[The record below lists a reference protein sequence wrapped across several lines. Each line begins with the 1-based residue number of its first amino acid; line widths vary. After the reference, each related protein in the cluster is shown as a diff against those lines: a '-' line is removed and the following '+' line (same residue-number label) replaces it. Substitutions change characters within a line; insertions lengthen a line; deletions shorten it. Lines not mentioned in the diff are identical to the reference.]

1 MSPVKDPIFRQKSS
15 KTASDRI
22 QKNIKLLRNLFSKN
36 TKNRFL
42 ANGMKPKK
50 NQEDKVLDTLL
61 RPKIWSEFIGQEKIK
76 HSLKIMLDSAKKRQ
90 ASCDHILFYGPSG
103 VGKTTLAYLIAEEL
117 SGKITR
123 TSGPAIKK
131 IGDMAA
137 LLTNLEDNEI
147 IFIDEIHRLNKQ
159 VEEVLYPAMEM
170 QKLNLM
176 IGKGVSARNLELN
189 LPRFTLVAATTRP
202 SLISSPLRNRF
213 GSINHLDFY
222 ADEEIKEIIRRSG
235 RILEIKIEPKAVNA
249 LAKASRATPRIA
261 NRILKRTWDLV
272 VVRNLEE
279 ITESIAE
286 ESLKILNLDEFGL
299 EWADRK
305 LLDLIIK
312 KYRGG
317 PVGIQTLAAAL
328 NEERETIEQVYEPYL
343 LKIGFLERTSRGRIA
358 TQSAHDYLG

>member
-1 MSPVKDPIFRQKSS
+1 MKR
-15 KTASDRI
+15 
-22 QKNIKLLRNLFSKN
+22 SKN
-36 TKNRFL
+36 T
-42 ANGMKPKK
+42 
-50 NQEDKVLDTLL
+50 EDRVLDTIL
-61 RPKIWSEFIGQEKIK
+61 RPKTWNEFIGQEKIK

-147 IFIDEIHRLNKQ
+147 LFIDEIHRLNKQ

-222 ADEEIKEIIRRSG
+222 ADEEIKQILGRSG
-235 RILEIKIEPKAVNA
+235 KILNIKIESKAIDT
-249 LAKASRATPRIA
+249 LAKASRATPRVA
-261 NRILKRTWDLV
+261 NRILKRTWDLA
-272 VVRNLEE
+272 VVRDLEE
-279 ITESIAE
+279 ITENIAE

-317 PVGIQTLAAAL
+317 PVGILTLAAAL

-343 LKIGFLERTSRGRIA
+343 LKIGFLERTNRGRIA
-358 TQSAHDYLG
+358 TKSAYEYFAPGI

>member
-1 MSPVKDPIFRQKSS
+1 MTKLKKDAR
-15 KTASDRI
+15 
-22 QKNIKLLRNLFSKN
+22 
-36 TKNRFL
+36 
-42 ANGMKPKK
+42 
-50 NQEDKVLDTLL
+50 DKVLDTIL
-61 RPKIWSEFIGQEKIK
+61 RPKTWNEFIGQDKVK

-103 VGKTTLAYLIAEEL
+103 VGKTTLAYLIAQEL

-147 IFIDEIHRLNKQ
+147 LFIDEIHRLNKQ
-159 VEEVLYPAMEM
+159 VEEILYPAMEM
-170 QKLNLM
+170 QRLNLM

-222 ADEEIKEIIRRSG
+222 ADEEIKQIIKRSSQ
-235 RILEIKIEPKAVNA
+235 ILNIKIEPKAVDA

-279 ITESIAE
+279 ISESIAE

-312 KYRGG
+312 KYHGG
-317 PVGIQTLAAAL
+317 PVGIQTLSAAL
-328 NEERETIEQVYEPYL
+328 SEERETIEQVYEPYL

-358 TQSAHDYLG
+358 TKSAHDYFG